1 MDILIKPVITEK
13 ATQEAE
19 LNNRFTFVVNKKAN
33 KIEIKQAV
41 EAAYGVSV
49 TAVRTMNV
57 RPDRRVRYTKTGMQ
71 TGKTN
76 AYKKAIVQVAE
87 GDTIDFY
94 ANV

>member
-1 MDILIKPVITEK
+1 MTILIKPIITEK
-13 ATQEAE
+13 ATKEAE
-19 LNNRFTFVVNKKAN
+19 LNNRFTFVVDQKAN
-33 KIEIKQAV
+33 KIEIKNAV

-49 TAVRTMNV
+49 TSVRTMNV
-57 RPDRRVRYTKTGMQ
+57 RPDRRTRYTRSGVQ

-94 ANV
+94 ANI